1 MIKSINNIPY
11 QYKGLP
17 KGLIFNVPNTHLY
30 NLVDTKSGNK
40 IGKMHTFVQ
49 KDHHLFYK
57 KVPYLDVLYIED
69 FEIEKSQRGKGWGKY
84 FIDFVKNLSFVKK
97 CEGRTTLVAYDPD
110 NSPHL
115 FYRKLDFA
123 SNYENFNDE
132 MDKYIK
138 ENRRIE
144 NCWDAV
150 PMYLPEDKIQRN
162 LHTIL

>member
-1 MIKSINNIPY
+1 MSINFISSRKFNSGAGT
-11 QYKGLP
+11 K
-17 KGLIFNVPNTHLY
+17 LINFAKNYSKLN
-30 NLVDTKSGNK
+30 GC
-40 IGKMHTFVQ
+40 GG
-49 KDHHLFYK
+49 
-57 KVPYLDVLYIED
+57 YL
-69 FEIEKSQRGKGWGKY
+69 
-84 FIDFVKNLSFVKK
+84 
-97 CEGRTTLVAYDPD
+97 TLNAD
-110 NSPHL
+110 NSFTPQRVPHL

-162 LHTIL
+162 LYTIL